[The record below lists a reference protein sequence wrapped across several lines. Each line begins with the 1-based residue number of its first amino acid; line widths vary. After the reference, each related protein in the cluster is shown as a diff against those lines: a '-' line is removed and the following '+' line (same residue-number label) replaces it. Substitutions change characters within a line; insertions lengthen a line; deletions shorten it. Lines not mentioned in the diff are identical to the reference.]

1 MASSWTDIATDV
13 NKFFNDPNSRGK
25 VGAAFRSK
33 HGNNGAGYSFGR
45 FLEDFHRPD
54 NNNPMLTG
62 NKKGQFMIDS
72 GTRHWD
78 PTSLKNVEDA
88 VRRNL
93 TRPKQGGK
101 PGEFDEKRIV
111 FLIDTDQN
119 ATQAKATV
127 REMSDSQGEYTEIHI
142 ICPPLTRT
150 TP

>member
-1 MASSWTDIATDV
+1 
-13 NKFFNDPNSRGK
+13 
-25 VGAAFRSK
+25 
-33 HGNNGAGYSFGR
+33 
-45 FLEDFHRPD
+45 
-54 NNNPMLTG
+54 MLTG

-78 PTSLKNVEDA
+78 PASLKNVEDA

-93 TRPKQGGK
+93 TRPKAGGK

-127 REMSDSQGEYTEIHI
+127 RETSDKVGEYTEIHI